1 MRSWCAYE
9 HGHFSYPV
17 TSSPCGLF
25 LGYLK
30 PCRKDLIMGVVTSG
44 SCIQTLK
51 DVKPPEGAQEAG
63 LFCRSFLEKGE
74 VFAYGGSIQ
83 T

>member
-1 MRSWCAYE
+1 
-9 HGHFSYPV
+9 
-17 TSSPCGLF
+17 
-25 LGYLK
+25 
-30 PCRKDLIMGVVTSG
+30 MGVVTSG

-51 DVKPPEGAQEAG
+51 EVKPPEGPQEAG

-83 T
+83 TLKDLIIGRRDLRFP